1 MRNWL
6 LRRKGGGGENA
17 SNDCPVAGTAIEA
30 LAGEASSAVA
40 ATAALAVFPSG
51 AVIAVRSRLCAASGL
66 ESLQCSAQQGM
77 EACIAAILLP
87 GFATQHI
94 PTAGTAVAK
103 TSSETTTAV
112 ANRVVIDVMRG
123 ITIGR
128 TSSLFFVF
136 HRKPRAKVSTKC
148 RTTLGWLLRNGA
160 GGNRHAT

>member
-17 SNDCPVAGTAIEA
+17 SDDCPVAGAAIGA
-30 LAGEASSAVA
+30 LAGEESSAVA

-66 ESLQCSAQQGM
+66 ESLHCSAQQGM

-87 GFATQHI
+87 DFATQHI

-128 TSSLFFVF
+128 TSIVGFCIPKEVASQ
-136 HRKPRAKVSTKC
+136 VSTKC
-148 RTTLGWLLRNGA
+148 RTTPA
-160 GGNRHAT
+160 GS